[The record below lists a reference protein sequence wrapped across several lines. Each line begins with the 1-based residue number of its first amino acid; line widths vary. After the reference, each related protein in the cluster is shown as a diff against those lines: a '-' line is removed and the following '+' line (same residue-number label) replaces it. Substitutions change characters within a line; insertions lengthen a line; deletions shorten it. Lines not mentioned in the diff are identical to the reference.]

1 MANKYSIE
9 LVELTAQPTLVIKS
23 TVAPDQISERLAESF
38 GRVFEHIDKARG
50 AQSGVPFMRYLDM
63 SGDEFVIA
71 AGMPLAEALDGEGDI
86 EAHTL
91 PGGRAL
97 TTLHLGDYAGVGA
110 AWDEVWERAES
121 LGVTHRSGGWDVYT
135 NDPTEVA
142 PKEVETRLY
151 LPLDDVE

>member
-1 MANKYSIE
+1 MANRYSIE
-9 LVELTAQPTLVIKS
+9 LLELAPQPTLVIKS
-23 TVAPDQISERLAESF
+23 TVAPDQIGERLAESF
-38 GRVFEHIDKARG
+38 DRVFSYIDMAGG
-50 AQSGVPFMRYLDM
+50 AQSGMPFMRYLDM
-63 SGDEFVIA
+63 TGDEFVIA

-86 EAHTL
+86 ESHTL

-121 LGVTHRSGGWDVYT
+121 LGVPKRNGGWDVYT